1 MKDFQSEFEQETFLS
16 SINKIEKGSGSVYFK
31 KDARM
36 LWEYKAPAVQKIIL
50 DGTNLWFY
58 LPEENQVMKNNFS
71 TIPRHIIIDLFRG
84 KIEIQ
89 KKFKVSSLQSETK
102 DQQTEIALEL
112 LPIIYNPT
120 MTKLTLW
127 IDPKEY
133 YILRTSLEDEFGNRT
148 VLKFFNIEIDKGIDD
163 TLFQFTPPP
172 GVEIFEPPQF

>member
-1 MKDFQSEFEQETFLS
+1 
-16 SINKIEKGSGSVYFK
+16 
-31 KDARM
+31 
-36 LWEYKAPAVQKIIL
+36 
-50 DGTNLWFY
+50 
-58 LPEENQVMKNNFS
+58 
-71 TIPRHIIIDLFRG
+71 
-84 KIEIQ
+84 
-89 KKFKVSSLQSETK
+89 
-102 DQQTEIALEL
+102 
-112 LPIIYNPT
+112 